1 MPARESSKWRFGQEI
16 RSIRSVKAINPL
28 WAAETPMPQ
37 GQTEEEIAL
46 LRAEAANV
54 LNQDHQE
61 VWREKTGH
69 RGPRLPRIPSA
80 RCSVC
85 WRGIRAW
92 SSRCGSGSARMS
104 TFIKLNA
111 KAPSEGD
118 VWQWHQDYG
127 TWARDDG
134 MPELRAMNIAVFLDA
149 VMAINGPLFL
159 IRKSHRA
166 DVLNPGHDKL
176 TSSYPL
182 WTLDNETVTRLVD

>member
-16 RSIRSVKAINPL
+16 RSIRSVKAINPP

-54 LNQDHQE
+54 LNQNHQE

-69 RGPRLPRIPSA
+69 RGPRLPRTPSA

-85 WRGIRAW
+85 WRAASAPGRAAAQ
-92 SSRCGSGSARMS
+92 RFGEDVYVHQ
-104 TFIKLNA
+104 FKLKA

-118 VWQWHQDYG
+118 VWQ
-127 TWARDDG
+127 
-134 MPELRAMNIAVFLDA
+134 
-149 VMAINGPLFL
+149 
-159 IRKSHRA
+159 
-166 DVLNPGHDKL
+166 
-176 TSSYPL
+176 
-182 WTLDNETVTRLVD
+182 